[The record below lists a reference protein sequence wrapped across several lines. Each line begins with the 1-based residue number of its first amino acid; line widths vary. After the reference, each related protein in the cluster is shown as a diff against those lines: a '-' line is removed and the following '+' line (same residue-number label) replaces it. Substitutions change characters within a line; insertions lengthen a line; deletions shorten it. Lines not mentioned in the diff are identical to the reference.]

1 MNNIK
6 RIVTISLMV
15 IGLAVTSMPLL
26 TQSASALVDPKES
39 ACTGTGGTWIAP
51 AKPDESGT
59 CNANAKTDDLK
70 TVIGTIINTILFILG
85 AVAVLMVI
93 IGGIQYTTSAGDPAL
108 AKKGRET
115 VIYAIIGLVI
125 AFLAYAIINW
135 VVKAFEP

>member
-1 MNNIK
+1 MINIK

-15 IGLAVTSMPLL
+15 IGLAVASTPLL
-26 TQSASALVDPKES
+26 AQSASALVDPKES
-39 ACTGTGGTWIAP
+39 ACIGTGGTWTPP
-51 AKPDESGT
+51 ANPDESGI
-59 CNANAKTDDLK
+59 CDANAKTDDLK